1 MTTNVRRA
9 GHIDRFKLRVKQLS
23 RSSFSTSSLDFSASA
38 ASAENCRGG
47 KRGLSLAASG
57 KILTNIAVNW
67 RARSVQAKNERR
79 ERRATKTLAIVLG
92 TTLSG
97 GRVLYTLILYF
108 PGCFLFC
115 WIPFFT
121 CNTLNAISIKWE
133 IPEIRPSMDV
143 FLITTWLG
151 YVNSIVNPFIY
162 TIFNREFRKA
172 FKKIFKVKD
181 WSSPSFSSQ
190 S

>member
-38 ASAENCRGG
+38 ATAENCRGG

-92 TTLSG
+92 TTLFEG
-97 GRVLYTLILYF
+97 FYTLLLNDSLFSRLFSFLLDPILH
-108 PGCFLFC
+108 LQHVK
-115 WIPFFT
+115 
-121 CNTLNAISIKWE
+121 CNIHQMGNT
-133 IPEIRPSMDV
+133 
-143 FLITTWLG
+143 
-151 YVNSIVNPFIY
+151 
-162 TIFNREFRKA
+162 
-172 FKKIFKVKD
+172 
-181 WSSPSFSSQ
+181 
-190 S
+190 

>member
-1 MTTNVRRA
+1 MKRLGRSGKLVRVSFKEPHQTPGCAPKDIEVSSGLESAAAEIALAASVVPSEGEDSSSIVGEAPMTTNVRRA

-92 TTLSG
+92 TTLAG
-97 GRVLYTLILYF
+97 GY
-108 PGCFLFC
+108 
-115 WIPFFT
+115 
-121 CNTLNAISIKWE
+121 
-133 IPEIRPSMDV
+133 
-143 FLITTWLG
+143 
-151 YVNSIVNPFIY
+151 
-162 TIFNREFRKA
+162 
-172 FKKIFKVKD
+172 
-181 WSSPSFSSQ
+181 
-190 S
+190 